1 MIKLR
6 LYVLKNLSSV
16 FFPIFL
22 TLFAIT
28 SIIFLVKIA
37 SLTSVITMNFSE
49 LLLLYSLKIP
59 LILFYTL
66 PVTFFV
72 SSVINISKISS
83 EYELI
88 VITSFG
94 LSPLKILKILIPVSL
109 LTSLLLMIISFILI
123 PKSTYIENLFL
134 NKKKQEV
141 KFNIK
146 PSEYG
151 QKFGPWYMYV
161 EGKEKNDYKNMM
173 LYKNDNG
180 KDTFII
186 AKTARLHN
194 NANSFTL
201 ELLNGTS
208 SIIADDLTYV
218 NFQKMTLNNQLPQIK
233 QLKSLK
239 DLINYWIKNR
249 SYKKSLTLIR
259 NVLISL
265 LPVISLLFYIAL
277 GYYNPRHQKNN
288 ASSYSIVFVILYIL
302 LLQQL
307 SLSINFS
314 VLFYLPMSWIFMS
327 IFIYYIRIKKYY

>member
-180 KDTFII
+180 NDTFII

>member
-173 LYKNDNG
+173 LYKNNNG
-180 KDTFII
+180 NDTFII

>member
-180 KDTFII
+180 NDTFII

-208 SIIADDLTYV
+208 SIIADDLTYI
-218 NFQKMTLNNQLPQIK
+218 NFQKMTLNNQLPQVK

-277 GYYNPRHQKNN
+277 GYYNPRHQKNH
-288 ASSYSIVFVILYIL
+288 ASSYSIVLVILYIL